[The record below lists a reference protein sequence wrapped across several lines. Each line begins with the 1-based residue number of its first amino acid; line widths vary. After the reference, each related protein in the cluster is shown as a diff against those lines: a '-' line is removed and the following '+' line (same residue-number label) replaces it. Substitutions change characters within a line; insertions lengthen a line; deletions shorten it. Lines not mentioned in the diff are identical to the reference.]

1 MEAENLMTSFQEF
14 LKPDDTLKHAVNL
27 LHTAKRCKE
36 KDGVKAE
43 FENTGGRQ

>member
-27 LHTAKRCKE
+27 LRTEKRRKE
-36 KDGVKAE
+36 KAGVKGG